1 MKKLVFAFAVLYASS
16 SFGAQSIALTNK
28 VFVEI
33 EEKKKNGK
41 IVKKTVPAT
50 KVIPGSLLTYV
61 ISYEN
66 KGKENASNIII
77 NNKLAKEVVF
87 QSADDGAI
95 VSVDGG
101 KKFGALSQLKVKAS
115 GKLRPAKKT
124 DVTHVRWVVSKTI
137 KPKKK
142 GSVKFYALLK

>member
-1 MKKLVFAFAVLYASS
+1 MKTLVLAFAFLYASAS
-16 SFGAQSIALTNK
+16 YGAQSIALTNK

-41 IVKKTVPAT
+41 VVKKTVPAT
-50 KVIPGSLLTYV
+50 KVVPGSLLTYV

-66 KGKENASNIII
+66 KGKEEASNIVI
-77 NNKLAKEVVF
+77 NNPLPKEVEF
-87 QSADDGAI
+87 QSAENNAV

-101 KKFGALSQLKVKAS
+101 KKFGSLAQLKVKEA
-115 GKLRPAKKT
+115 GKTRAAKNA
-124 DVTHVRWVVSKTI
+124 DVTHVKWVVSKII

-142 GSVKFYALLK
+142 GSVRFYARLK